1 MIRRSFTLLLF
12 ATALFG
18 LSNCGLRS
26 REYSGPEVTSIHVN
40 KRSRK
45 MFLFHRRRVLKEY
58 DIALGFS
65 PVGAKR
71 VEGDGKT
78 PEGTYYIDRHN
89 PNSKFHKS
97 LGISYPNE
105 KDVKRARALGK
116 GAGGDIFIHGQP
128 NTYDVTA
135 DDWTWGC
142 IAVEN
147 HEMDEIYWMVR
158 KGTPVTIRA

>member
-1 MIRRSFTLLLF
+1 
-12 ATALFG
+12 
-18 LSNCGLRS
+18 
-26 REYSGPEVTSIHVN
+26 
-40 KRSRK
+40 
-45 MFLFHRRRVLKEY
+45 MFLFHRRRLLKEY

-116 GAGGDIFIHGQP
+116 SAGGDIFIHGQP
-128 NTYDVTA
+128 NTYAVTA

-158 KGTPVTIRA
+158 KGTPITIRA